1 MSIMIRPARGS
12 APSEMQG
19 GGTGGRGE
27 VRDRGIG
34 EGREGKGIGEQER
47 RGKRWKGDREE
58 EIIVKKDRGKRAPT

>member
-47 RGKRWKGDREE
+47 RGKR
-58 EIIVKKDRGKRAPT
+58 